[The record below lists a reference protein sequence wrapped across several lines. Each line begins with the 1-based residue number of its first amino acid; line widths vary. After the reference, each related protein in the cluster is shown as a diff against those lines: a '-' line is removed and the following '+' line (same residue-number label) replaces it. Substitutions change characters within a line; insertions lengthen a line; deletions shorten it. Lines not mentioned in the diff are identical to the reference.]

1 MKITVFINI
10 TDLKDAS
17 ILQGINEETKQND
30 HDGIYVDCTKTKQG
44 ESVELNK
51 NEPHLCLNSRIFIV
65 KNVEPNEELIAR
77 FGRVNKSK
85 SFIVNADK
93 INYHIDI

>member
-17 ILQGINEETKQND
+17 ILQGINEGTKQND
-30 HDGIYVDCTKTKQG
+30 HDGIYIDCTKTKQG

-85 SFIVNADK
+85 SFIVKENKTDYEVT
-93 INYHIDI
+93 I